1 MARNPTWTATA
12 CLEEQDWAS
21 HIRVVCIVTGYWIF
35 LWTGRLET
43 FDPIHSALAT
53 LCGLFTAKI
62 RWSESQVAIAK
73 GVCPLCDRY
82 FWFGSQVQRNFQLL
96 LSGLCKL
103 YKLSR
108 SNITHP
114 GSRWEFTSAIS
125 KGSYCLWVCISF
137 ITKNISTV
145 ILKLFSATV
154 RLDRGR
160 NS

>member
-21 HIRVVCIVTGYWIF
+21 HIRVVCIVTGFWIF

-82 FWFGSQVQRNFQLL
+82 FWFGSHVQRNFQLL

-108 SNITHP
+108 SRIYFSHQQRVLLP
-114 GSRWEFTSAIS
+114 
-125 KGSYCLWVCISF
+125 WVCISF

>member
-12 CLEEQDWAS
+12 CLEEQYWAS
-21 HIRVVCIVTGYWIF
+21 HIRVVCIVTGFWIF

-62 RWSESQVAIAK
+62 RWSESQAAIAK

-82 FWFGSQVQRNFQLL
+82 FWFGSHVQRNFQLL

-108 SNITHP
+108 SRI
-114 GSRWEFTSAIS
+114 
-125 KGSYCLWVCISF
+125 Y
-137 ITKNISTV
+137 
-145 ILKLFSATV
+145 FSHQQRVLLPMGMYLLHNKKHFHSHFETFLCNRPAGQ
-154 RLDRGR
+154 RQEQLEEH
-160 NS
+160 